1 MVVVDCGFS
10 FFLKRPRKPLFFSGS
25 CVLSYAMTGTRSASS
40 SPSSTCCS
48 NSLEIL
54 KKNFERDFSILTTI
68 HSFNEGKAKIDYLRK
83 NGVKNNVILVP
94 YICKK
99 HEVVDPKGNVLVDD
113 YGGNLIGWQA
123 SGGVA
128 IRFSNSSQK
137 KYDDFSVVS
146 NLNMAFEII
155 EQLRID

>member
-1 MVVVDCGFS
+1 M
-10 FFLKRPRKPLFFSGS
+10 
-25 CVLSYAMTGTRSASS
+25 
-40 SPSSTCCS
+40 
-48 NSLEIL
+48 
-54 KKNFERDFSILTTI
+54 
-68 HSFNEGKAKIDYLRK
+68 
-83 NGVKNNVILVP
+83 
-94 YICKK
+94 
-99 HEVVDPKGNVLVDD
+99 
-113 YGGNLIGWQA
+113 IGWQA